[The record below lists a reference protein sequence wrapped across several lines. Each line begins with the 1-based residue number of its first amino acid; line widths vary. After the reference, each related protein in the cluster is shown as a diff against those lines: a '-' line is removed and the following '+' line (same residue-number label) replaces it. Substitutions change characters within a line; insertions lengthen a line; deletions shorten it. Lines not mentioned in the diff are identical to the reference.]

1 MSLGQ
6 NWLRCVYGHR
16 EKENEICLYLRV
28 MKMPLVHLW
37 RSRVWLA
44 DIFVLFP
51 KGLGYNLD
59 SKRYNSSSLSTKCM
73 SKCLSP
79 TKPLSKILI

>member
-28 MKMPLVHLW
+28 MKMPLAHLW

-51 KGLGYNLD
+51 KGLGDNLD
-59 SKRYNSSSLSTKCM
+59 SKRYNSFSLSTKCM

-79 TKPLSKILI
+79 TKPFSKILI